1 MFNQIAFICFTSFLM
16 GLYVGVMSSRAFR
29 RYKRI
34 STILDDDKEL
44 IIDSDNEEIIDFR
57 TD

>member
-1 MFNQIAFICFTSFLM
+1 M